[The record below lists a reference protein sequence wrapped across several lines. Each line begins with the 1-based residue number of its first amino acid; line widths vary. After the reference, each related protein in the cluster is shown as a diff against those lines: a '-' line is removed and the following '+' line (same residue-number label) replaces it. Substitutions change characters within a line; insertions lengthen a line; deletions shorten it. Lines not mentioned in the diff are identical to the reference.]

1 MSECL
6 LGVLDNFSSY
16 HRLKSRS
23 SSTKALKKL
32 CKGQSV
38 YSGQVRMN
46 YFWLVCLGGLLLTL
60 SIQVEADE
68 GFAKI
73 FERLKQDHASGAVGD
88 TKLIEYFVE
97 IVKLLDIHIKKVPEA
112 WKPKM
117 QTLITEFKS
126 DLSAMKTSGKFNSK
140 IFKKFEDFAKSVN

>member
-1 MSECL
+1 
-6 LGVLDNFSSY
+6 
-16 HRLKSRS
+16 
-23 SSTKALKKL
+23 
-32 CKGQSV
+32 
-38 YSGQVRMN
+38 MN

-68 GFAKI
+68 GFAKV
-73 FERLKQDHASGAVGD
+73 FERLKQDHASRAVGD
-88 TKLIEYFVE
+88 TKLIEYFAE
-97 IVKLLDIHIKKVPEA
+97 IVKLLDIHITKVPEA

-140 IFKKFEDFAKSVN
+140 VFEKFEDFAKSVK